1 MDRSVAAEMA
11 ELRTPTE
18 AVHGGQT
25 LWLTSPLQ
33 EQGITLFRQTLTL
46 HLALD
51 PQATRLGLTADS
63 LLKLHFLPHDLTI
76 NASNSEWIKNWKNQ
90 GDEVEVT
97 LRYPAPIS
105 QIDNALYA
113 TVALHRVDGKAV
125 SEQATLTATTG
136 SALSQPFSGA
146 SFKAKFSDLNE
157 IRLHEK
163 TVSYT
168 QEKQHRALSAQVSAQ
183 AGGGLI
189 QQAEVRQQ
197 WQQTIQAVL
206 IQSGQMA
213 LKLQGRPTNPRLRLL
228 DRDGEELLWQWLEP
242 GEHNSAILFDGGDS
256 GIADAWQSA
265 FDHLLTKL
273 DQQLAE
279 QAQPRP
285 AEIELTLLVESD
297 GPCRV
302 VVNALLLSQTLAQ
315 PLAVE
320 PASLLFTGSGEQCF
334 SWSIA
339 LPAKPLNLQI
349 EANLAAKSAATAGLP
364 ALESLDKQLGIRL
377 SAGEQLASPW
387 EISAPMQLT
396 GTAITWH
403 PLADHCRL
411 RFTLHNHSN
420 GQPAPGRLAEVLVDS
435 TASAAG
441 WLLARW
447 PTLALQSGHYWL
459 RINVEQGEGLWLA
472 DKASAPLQ
480 LWRTLKGGKPE
491 AMTPPIQPCIQP
503 LSGADATVPPIEIM
517 LDQQPFALQLQSP
530 EHFTATLAPWPPG
543 LHDSA
548 LLSVRSSNAL
558 SLTLK
563 KLTLTY
569 RID

>member
-1 MDRSVAAEMA
+1 MA

-25 LWLTSPLQ
+25 LWLISPLQ
-33 EQGITLFRQTLTL
+33 EQGITLFRQPLTL

-76 NASNSEWIKNWKNQ
+76 DANHSEWIKSWKNQ

-97 LRYPAPIS
+97 LRYPALIS

-113 TVALHRVDGKAV
+113 TVALHRVDGEAI
-125 SEQATLTATTG
+125 SEQATLIAKTG

-163 TVSYT
+163 MVSYT
-168 QEKQHRALSAQVSAQ
+168 QKKQHRALSAQVSAQ
-183 AGGGLI
+183 SGSGLI
-189 QQAEVRQQ
+189 QQTEVQQQ
-197 WQQTIQAVL
+197 WQQTLQTVL

-213 LKLQGRPTNPRLRLL
+213 LKLQGKPTNPRLRLL

-242 GEHNSAILFDGGDS
+242 GEHNGAVLFDGGDS
-256 GIADAWQSA
+256 SIADAWQSA

-285 AEIELTLLVESD
+285 AEIELTLLIESD

-302 VVNALLLSQTLAQ
+302 VVNDLLLSQTLTQ
-315 PLAVE
+315 PLTVE
-320 PASLLFTGSGEQCF
+320 PASLLFTGSGEQHF
-334 SWSIA
+334 SWPIA
-339 LPAKPLNLQI
+339 LPAKPLSLRI
-349 EANLAAKSAATAGLP
+349 EANLLAKSAATAGLP
-364 ALESLDKQLGIRL
+364 ALESLDQQLGIRL

-387 EISAPMQLT
+387 EISAPMQLV
-396 GTAITWH
+396 GAAIIWH

-420 GQPAPGRLAEVLVDS
+420 GQPALGRLAEVVVDS

-447 PTLALQSGHYWL
+447 PTLALQSGNYWL

-472 DKASAPLQ
+472 DSASAPLQ
-480 LWRTLKGGKPE
+480 LWRTLEGGKPE
-491 AMTPPIQPCIQP
+491 AMTPPVQPRIQP
-503 LSGADATVPPIEIM
+503 LAGADTAVEAIEIM
-517 LDQQPFALQLQSP
+517 LDEQPFALQLQRP
-530 EHFTATLAPWPPG
+530 EHLTATLDPWPSS
-543 LHDSA
+543 LLDSA

-558 SLTLK
+558 RVTLQE
-563 KLTLTY
+563 LLLTY
-569 RID
+569 RVD